1 MTLMAWIYVA
11 VAAGV
16 AGLAVLGFVA
26 VRVLVAAKELSAE
39 IRRASAQ
46 LTAGGI
52 TLRAQKGANESS
64 GDESGL
70 PAAYDRR

>member
-11 VAAGV
+11 VAVGV

-52 TLRAQKGANESS
+52 TLRAQSGANASS